1 MAPYA
6 RFRLACRHALIYL
19 LLWPFSNGD
28 SWAEIRE
35 TVLLF
40 AQLNMWIAVR
50 SMVYIDP
57 KEGVAYVTVRLLA
70 DAYVCFWAIVALYGI
85 WSWSDV
91 GWVVQ

>member
-50 SMVYIDP
+50 SMVYINP
-57 KEGVAYVTVRLLA
+57 QEKVAYCTFGLLVNF
-70 DAYVCFWAIVALYGI
+70 YVALWVVASLYGI
-85 WSWSDV
+85 WSGKDV
-91 GWVVQ
+91 AWVVQ